1 MNQVKTQTQTKN
13 VLRPLKRK
21 RDVSFEKIMDDAWA
35 HYEYNQSIESIEKSM
50 EAITIRIRKPDINNL
65 MKKMKLTN

>member
-1 MNQVKTQTQTKN
+1 MTQIQTQSQSQT
-13 VLRPLKRK
+13 VLHPLKRK

-50 EAITIRIRKPDINNL
+50 EAITIRIRKPDINHL